1 VACYCND
8 DVIVAKDEA
17 VVDQFLALTNRGFEF
32 TKEEGLFEYLGIK
45 MTRNDSTSTFT
56 LTQMGL
62 IEKIAMVTGLTASN
76 GNRVPAAQ
84 VALGSDPDGEPMKE
98 GWNYA
103 SVVSM
108 LLYLSTNTHP
118 NIAYAVSQVARF
130 T

>member
-1 VACYCND
+1 MGLTQSKYNKCLFYGKDLLVACYCND

-17 VVDQFLALTNRGFEF
+17 VVDQFLALTNHGFEF

-76 GNRVPAAQ
+76 GNRVPALKLPSARTQ
-84 VALGSDPDGEPMKE
+84 MGS
-98 GWNYA
+98 
-103 SVVSM
+103 
-108 LLYLSTNTHP
+108 
-118 NIAYAVSQVARF
+118 R
-130 T
+130 